1 MRQPMAQITMAD
13 TTMAPRRDAK
23 PMTIRSNRLLAAAC
37 ALLIAAGPLGACK
50 TLEEAD
56 KRMQASFQQSDS
68 DNQSTLDF
76 LEGRVGPY
84 DEYVYGLNW
93 AASAAGAGLYKPDH
107 PFNEY
112 MQKVGTTIA
121 LGSHYPHTYAGY
133 TFAVLDS
140 DARNAVAVPSGFI
153 FIHRGLLS
161 VIRSE
166 DELAA
171 VLAHEIAH
179 HELRHNML
187 DAAAGK
193 AFTVMNAIFGEKSQ
207 NDEQTIMET
216 MAVGYNERHELEADR
231 RGIELLA
238 LAGYQPQALVR
249 VLERLKFAEGSLGGR
264 GYPTGRDVLARQHI
278 ADLDLPQHMIPD
290 VRTRRFDAAITGFAD
305 VEIARN

>member
-1 MRQPMAQITMAD
+1 MPLTRDAQPM
-13 TTMAPRRDAK
+13 TT
-23 PMTIRSNRLLAAAC
+23 RSNRLLAAAC
-37 ALLIAAGPLGACK
+37 VLLFAVGPLGACK

-56 KRMQASFQQSDS
+56 KRMQASFQQSDADS
-68 DNQSTLDF
+68 QSALDF
-76 LEGRVGPY
+76 LEGRVGPF

-93 AASAAGAGLYKPDH
+93 AAGAAGAGLYKPDH
-107 PFNEY
+107 RFNEY

-153 FIHRGLLS
+153 FITRGLLG

-193 AFTVMNAIFGEKSQ
+193 AFKVMSLMFEEDGQ
-207 NDEQTIMET
+207 NGEQTIMET
-216 MAVGYNERHELEADR
+216 MAVGYNKRHELEADR

-238 LAGYQPQALVR
+238 LAGYQPNALVR
-249 VLERLKFAEGSLGGR
+249 VLERLKLAEGSLGGR
-264 GYPTGRDVLARQHI
+264 GYPTGREVLAAQYI
-278 ADLDLPQHMIPD
+278 ADLNLPTRDIPE
-290 VRTRRFDAAITGFAD
+290 VRNRRFNSAIAGFAD
-305 VEIARN
+305 IEIARN

>member
-1 MRQPMAQITMAD
+1 MT
-13 TTMAPRRDAK
+13 PRS
-23 PMTIRSNRLLAAAC
+23 TRLLTTAC
-37 ALLIAAGPLGACK
+37 ALLLTAGPLGACK
-50 TLEEAD
+50 TLDQAD
-56 KRMQASFQQSDS
+56 KRMKQSFQQSNA

-76 LEGRVGPY
+76 LEGRVGPF

-93 AASAAGAGLYKPDH
+93 AAVAAGAGLYKPDH
-107 PFNEY
+107 PFNAY
-112 MQKVGTTIA
+112 MHKVGTTIA

-140 DARNAVAVPSGFI
+140 DERNAVAVPSGFI
-153 FIHRGLLS
+153 FITRGLLS
-161 VIRSE
+161 VIQSE

-193 AFTVMNAIFGEKSQ
+193 AFKVMDAIFGNESQ
-207 NDEQTIMET
+207 TDEQTIMET

-231 RGIELLA
+231 RAIELLA

-249 VLERLKFAEGSLGGR
+249 VLQRLKFAEGSLGGR
-264 GYPTGRDVLARQHI
+264 GYPTGREVLARQHI
-278 ADLDLPQHMIPD
+278 ADLDLPQRMIPD
-290 VRTRRFDAAITGFAD
+290 LRNRRFDAAITGFAE